1 MILAG
6 VVRELCGECIAGL
19 TGFLRCSIYINREQ
33 RKERIM
39 YTGSA
44 ETQKYIEEAHR
55 MRAEFSRAG
64 FVKFFGF
71 FKRKKAVEYKDHPAH
86 A

>member
-1 MILAG
+1 
-6 VVRELCGECIAGL
+6 
-19 TGFLRCSIYINREQ
+19 
-33 RKERIM
+33 M
-39 YTGSA
+39 YTGSP
-44 ETQKYIEEAHR
+44 ETQKYMEEARR
-55 MRAEFSRAG
+55 MRAEFIRAG